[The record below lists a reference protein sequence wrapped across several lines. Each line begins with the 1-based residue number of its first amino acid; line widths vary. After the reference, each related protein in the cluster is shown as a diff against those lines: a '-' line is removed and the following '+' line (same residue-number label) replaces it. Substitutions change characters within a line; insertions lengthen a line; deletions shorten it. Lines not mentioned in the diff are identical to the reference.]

1 MQTDYLFHGIKGF
14 ERFAYYCYRY
24 DMVSKEANKR
34 YKIVLFYEKFGLE
47 ATLQAFEIS
56 KRTLYRYKSL
66 FKKAKN
72 KIEALEPKS
81 KAPKHKRKS
90 TVLRETIVQIKILR
104 EKYPKLGKA
113 KLYHLLKP

>member
-1 MQTDYLFHGIKGF
+1 MQTDYLFHGIRGF